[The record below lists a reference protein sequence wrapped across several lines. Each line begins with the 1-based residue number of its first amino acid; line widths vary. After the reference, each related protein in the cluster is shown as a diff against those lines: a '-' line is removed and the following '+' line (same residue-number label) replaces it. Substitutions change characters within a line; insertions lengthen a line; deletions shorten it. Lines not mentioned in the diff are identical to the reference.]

1 MSSTPINPGSGPSW
15 ASGPEGSSGDQSVLS
30 TPQDV
35 ERLIDSILYTS
46 DDSVVPLINNPKS
59 EDPTSSS
66 EWVNDMSKLAHFLCN
81 LGNPNSSLQQNF
93 DPHMKD
99 YISNGLPFTIL
110 DSPSYSAIYRDMA
123 RWTPKE
129 IVTYALH
136 IYSGMKAQEYLNST
150 GLSDFVIS
158 KSDMWNLA
166 AAYRLKYECE
176 CLHTLST
183 DSTVG
188 KDLADNLGTDILAI
202 GKEFY
207 TNYPHS
213 QPISIAGGSFCDD
226 FGVETVNS
234 DDNDD
239 CYYGFKQYIEWSDTI
254 INAMQTYIKTDTNY
268 NG

>member
-1 MSSTPINPGSGPSW
+1 MSSTPIDPGSGPSW

-35 ERLIDSILYTS
+35 ERLIDSILYSS
-46 DDSVVPLINNPKS
+46 DKSIVPLINAGNEAP
-59 EDPTSSS
+59 DISSKP
-66 EWVNDMSKLAHFLCN
+66 WNDNISQLAHFLCN

-93 DPHMKD
+93 NPYMKD

-110 DSPSYSAIYRDMA
+110 DNPSYQAVYQAMT
-123 RWTPKE
+123 RWTPNE
-129 IVTYALH
+129 IVLYS
-136 IYSGMKAQEYLNST
+136 IYCYSGMKAQEYLNST

-158 KSDMWNLA
+158 KQDMWNLA